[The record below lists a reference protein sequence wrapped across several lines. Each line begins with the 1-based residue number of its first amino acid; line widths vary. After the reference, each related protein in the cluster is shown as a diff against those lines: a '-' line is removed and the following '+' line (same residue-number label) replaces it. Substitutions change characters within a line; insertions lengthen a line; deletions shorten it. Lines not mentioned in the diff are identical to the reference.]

1 MQLSFQLIW
10 TRSQLESLLHFTE
23 PAHITSGM
31 TVVASAVRVMEGR
44 VVSSLNANHLSYIV
58 KEITFI
64 RGNISCKISCDSAHM
79 HNKNP
84 VSFWLLLMNDND
96 E

>member
-1 MQLSFQLIW
+1 MRFNLNVSGVICSIQNSAARRRKMQLSFQLIW

-44 VVSSLNANHLSYIV
+44 VVSSLNANH
-58 KEITFI
+58 
-64 RGNISCKISCDSAHM
+64 
-79 HNKNP
+79 
-84 VSFWLLLMNDND
+84 
-96 E
+96 